1 MQSCGLLDQRNSDV
15 ASNTKTAITVDVAIG
30 ASSYRQQDYLVA
42 SFFFSDCQ
50 GNSTFSLRMRSTS
63 TTIQQPISQISLIDV
78 RQTLNPILSY
88 QNYYFCNFVG
98 ALLSHIVEQ

>member
-42 SFFFSDCQ
+42 SFFSDYQ
-50 GNSTFSLRMRSTS
+50 GTSTFSLRMRSTS